1 MMLSKRM
8 VARSKKST
16 RITVSLADQEHA
28 ELTALAERYD
38 VSLSWLTRQA
48 IVEFLEMRS
57 KGSDQ
62 LPFELHLQTK
72 REQQ

>member
-1 MMLSKRM
+1 MHIGGMT
-8 VARSKKST
+8 ARSKKST

-48 IVEFLEMRS
+48 IVEFLKAQGR
-57 KGSDQ
+57 GSDQ
-62 LPFELHLQTK
+62 LPFELPLQMK
-72 REQQ
+72 GERR